1 MGTDGAVGEF
11 DFDYVIVGSGF
22 GGSVSA
28 MRLTEKGYSVGV
40 LEQGKRY
47 RAEDFP
53 KTNWAIWK
61 WVWMPKLFCYG
72 IQRLTLLKEALVL
85 AGAGVGGG
93 SLVYANTLL
102 VPPDEVFDDPQ
113 WKDLA
118 DWRTVLKP
126 HYAEAKRML
135 GVVENCHFFES
146 DRLLQ
151 EYAKEIGREHT
162 WHPTDVGVY
171 FGEPDIEVPD
181 PYFGGK
187 GPARRGCNFCGGC
200 MVGCRYRAKNTL
212 DYNYLYFAEAGGAK
226 VFPETR
232 VTLIRP
238 VEGGYEIDTQRTTGF
253 LFKRGRTFR
262 ARGVVMSAGVLGTVP
277 LLLECR
283 DRGALPNL
291 PRALGQHVRT
301 NSEAIL
307 GASAWTGKVDYAK
320 GIAITSGLYVDD
332 VTHVEVVRYP
342 KKSDAMGSIA
352 NVLTDGGGR
361 VPRFLKFMLTC
372 LLHPLAYLRSLVP
385 FGWAKRSII
394 LLVMQT
400 VNNFMTM
407 IWKRRWYWPFTKTFS
422 TQQVGDAVRVP
433 AYIPRANAAARW
445 FAKKIGGYPASTIT
459 EALLDVPTTA
469 HILGGCVMG
478 TSPETGVIDTHN
490 RVYGY
495 DNFYVVDGS
504 MVGANLGV
512 NPSLT
517 ITALAEHA
525 MSQVAPKAAAAGPHR
540 AVAADGGAG

>member
-1 MGTDGAVGEF
+1 MGTGTGATGDF
-11 DFDYVIVGSGF
+11 DFDYIIVGSGF

-53 KTNWAIWK
+53 TTNWKLWK

-113 WKDLA
+113 WKHLA
-118 DWRTVLKP
+118 DWRTVLAP
-126 HYAEAKRML
+126 HYATAKKML
-135 GVVENCHFFES
+135 GVVQNCHFFES
-146 DRLLQ
+146 DKLLQ
-151 EYAKEIGREHT
+151 DYGKEIGREHT
-162 WHPTDVGVY
+162 WHPTDVAIY
-171 FGEPDIEVPD
+171 FGEPDVEVPD
-181 PYFGGK
+181 PYFDGK

-212 DYNYLYFAEAGGAK
+212 DYNYLYFAEQNGAK

-232 VTLIRP
+232 VTLIRA
-238 VEGGYEIDTQRTTGF
+238 VEGGYELATQRTTGF

-262 ARGVVMSAGVLGTVP
+262 ARGLVMSAGVLGTVP
-277 LLLECR
+277 LLLKCR
-283 DRGALPNL
+283 DRGTLPQL
-291 PRALGQHVRT
+291 PPALGSHVRT
-301 NSEAIL
+301 NSEAII
-307 GASAWTGKVDYAK
+307 GASAWSGKVDYAK

-342 KKSDAMGSIA
+342 KGSDAMGSIA

-372 LLHPLAYLRSLVP
+372 LLHPLAYLRSLIP
-385 FGWAKRSII
+385 FGWARRSII

-407 IWKRRWYWPFTKTFS
+407 VWKRRWYWPFTKTFS
-422 TQQVGDAVRVP
+422 TTQAGERGGERIP
-433 AYIPRANAAARW
+433 AYIPAANQAARW
-445 FAKKIGGYPASTIT
+445 FAKKIDGYPASTIT
-459 EALLDVPTTA
+459 EAVLDVPTTA

-478 TSPETGVIDTHN
+478 DSPETGVIDTHN

-495 DNFYVVDGS
+495 ERFYVVDGS

-525 MSQVAPKAAAAGPHR
+525 MSHVPPKA
-540 AVAADGGAG
+540 

>member
-1 MGTDGAVGEF
+1 MGTETGAVGSEF
-11 DFDYVIVGSGF
+11 DFDYIIVGSGF

-53 KTNWAIWK
+53 KTNWAVWK
-61 WVWMPKLFCYG
+61 WLWMPKLFCYG

-102 VPPDEVFDDPQ
+102 VPPDEVFNDPQ

-126 HYAEAKRML
+126 HYATAKRML
-135 GVVENCHFFES
+135 GVVENTHFFES
-146 DRLLQ
+146 DQLLKECAQ
-151 EYAKEIGREHT
+151 EIGRAAA

-171 FGEPDIEVPD
+171 FGEPDVEVPD
-181 PYFGGK
+181 PFFGGK
-187 GPARRGCNFCGGC
+187 GPDRRGCNFCGGC

-212 DYNYLYFAEAGGAK
+212 DYNYLYFAEQGGAK

-232 VTLIRP
+232 VTLIRA
-238 VEGGYEIDTQRTTGF
+238 VAGGYEIDTQRTTGF

-277 LLLECR
+277 LLLKCR
-283 DRGALPNL
+283 DQGALPNL
-291 PRALGQHVRT
+291 PPALGDYVRT
-301 NSEAIL
+301 NSEAII
-307 GASAWTGKVDYAK
+307 GASAWTGKVDYSK

-342 KKSDAMGSIA
+342 KKSDVMGGIA
-352 NVLTDGGGR
+352 TVLTDGGGK
-361 VPRFLKFMLTC
+361 VPRFLRFLLAC
-372 LLHPLAYLRSLVP
+372 LLHPLALLRSIFF
-385 FGWAKRSII
+385 FGWARRTVI

-400 VNNFMTM
+400 VNNFMSM
-407 IWKRRWYWPFTKTFS
+407 IWKRRWYWPFKKTFS
-422 TQQVGDAVRVP
+422 TRQIAAPGAAQPMRVP
-433 AYIPRANAAARW
+433 AYIPAANDMARR
-445 FAKKIGGYPASTIT
+445 FAKKMGGYPGSAIT
-459 EALLDVPTTA
+459 EVLLDVPTTA

-490 RVYGY
+490 RVFGH

-525 MSQVAPKAAAAGPHR
+525 MSHVPPKAAAG
-540 AVAADGGAG
+540 